1 MQYSRHAYETHA
13 YLSACFALT
22 LSKYTLSKYTLSKYT
37 LILTN
42 CQALL
47 NSVVSGTDHRIHII
61 KETFESCRLRAQ
73 ASLLERLDP

>member
-22 LSKYTLSKYTLSKYT
+22 LSKYTLSKYTL
-37 LILTN
+37 ILTN

-47 NSVVSGTDHRIHII
+47 NSVVSGTDHRIDII